1 MAASMLYLL
10 RKGKNGLY
18 DDSEI
23 TSDATPTIG
32 SEYTGPGGQVCF
44 YLGFKVELEPNIAE
58 WARLPSRTVGV
69 TVTPSVPGGQSIN
82 LKKIILKH

>member
-1 MAASMLYLL
+1 MAASILYLP
-10 RKGKNGLY
+10 RKGKNGLE

-23 TSDATPTIG
+23 ISDTTLTIG
-32 SEYTGPGGQVCF
+32 SEYTDPGGQGCF

-58 WARLPSRTVGV
+58 WAGLPTRIVGV
-69 TVTPSVPGGQSIN
+69 TPSMPGGQSIN